1 MLGGLFSACADTKK
15 ALSNRKRISL
25 AGALLEVQASRTE
38 TEVIKG
44 LGPPNST
51 GNFDPGN
58 KADPNI
64 VNRFPRKEWTDLYVF
79 VPPTSQV
86 PLFLISSDTECEAKV
101 QNQVALGIRL

>member
-1 MLGGLFSACADTKK
+1 MLGGLFSACADTKT

-38 TEVIKG
+38 TEVIER

-64 VNRFPRKEWTDLYVF
+64 VNRFPRKEWADLYVF
-79 VPPTSQV
+79 VPPTLIETLPSRTKI
-86 PLFLISSDTECEAKV
+86 LFYFFDYGEF
-101 QNQVALGIRL
+101 